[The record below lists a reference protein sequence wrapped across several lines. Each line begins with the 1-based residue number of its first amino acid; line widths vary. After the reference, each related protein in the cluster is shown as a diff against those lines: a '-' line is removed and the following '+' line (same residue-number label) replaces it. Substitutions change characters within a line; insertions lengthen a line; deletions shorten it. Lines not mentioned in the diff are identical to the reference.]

1 MADGAGGGGAAKVA
15 LASKHIGLRSGL
27 VGLIIQLGRDLQLAV
42 DDNAP
47 LKAALEADASWQ
59 ALTREEGPLAKL
71 LSEQQGS
78 FAGGKPGT
86 MSMHGLHDDDA
97 VGSQVHLRALF
108 GIREYS
114 QMHQSLNL
122 GIPLRQ

>member
-1 MADGAGGGGAAKVA
+1 MA

-27 VGLIIQLGRDLQLAV
+27 IGLIIQLGRDLQLAV

-47 LKAALEADASWQ
+47 LAAALARHESWR
-59 ALTREEGPLAKL
+59 ALARDDGPLCKL

-122 GIPLRQ
+122 GVPLRQ